1 MLPVETELHLRLKVA
16 GERLCFNDLAAWGSA
31 VGKELSLEL
40 VRQLIWQI
48 QVAHADE
55 VLAGKAEVTCGRC
68 GVVHSGDGVVR
79 RGSRQRK
86 IRTTSGVIEFRLVQ
100 LTCRDCGATWSPYPN
115 LLGLEPRCRVSE
127 ELLRQLFE
135 SVVQV
140 SYAKTAH
147 LAKNWLGST
156 VSSRTL
162 HRAVQRRAAQVRFT
176 EGEGLHTIVAD
187 GSMVKA
193 GPKKRGEEYC
203 VSFQIQERAQL
214 HGRPAVKKRVIGFGF
229 GRWGWYEAFS
239 NETEPKLVVTD
250 GEQGIRQCVVA
261 NYTSARHQLCEWH
274 VPYTLSFLMTM
285 DGGTPLKR
293 RKRMVAELR
302 EIIRRGDHTRYTRF
316 IRRLKPR
323 SHARIHLERAQP
335 YIMFR
340 RRSKVRTTS
349 WAERQMRELNRRT
362 DVGVRWSPNGV
373 ANMIKLRLAILHN
386 QDDYERIWT
395 PPNPLA
401 FSLVSQG

>member
-31 VGKELSLEL
+31 VGKELSHEL
-40 VRQLIWQI
+40 VSQLIWQT
-48 QVAHADE
+48 QVAHSAK
-55 VLAGKAEVTCGRC
+55 VLAGEAEVACARC
-68 GVVHSGDGVVR
+68 GVVHSGTGVVR
-79 RGSRQRK
+79 RGSRKRK
-86 IRTTSGVIEFRLVQ
+86 IRTSTGVVQFRLLQ
-100 LTCRDCGATWSPYPN
+100 FTCRECGATWSPYPD

-140 SYAKTAH
+140 SYAKTTR
-147 LAKNWLGST
+147 LAKDWLGST

-162 HRAVQRRAAQVRFT
+162 HRAVQDKAAQVGFT
-176 EGEGLHTIVAD
+176 EGENLHTIVAD

-193 GPKKRGEEYC
+193 GPKKRGAEYC
-203 VSFQIQERAQL
+203 VSFQIQGRARE

-250 GEQGIRQCVVA
+250 GEQGIRQCVTA
-261 NYTSARHQLCEWH
+261 NYTGARHQLCEWH
-274 VPYTLSFLMTM
+274 VPYTLSFLMRL
-285 DGGTPLKR
+285 DGGTPLRK

-302 EIIRRGDHTRYTRF
+302 AIIRRGDHASYSGF

-323 SHARIHLERAQP
+323 SHARTHLERAQP
-335 YIMFR
+335 YIMYR

-362 DVGVRWSPNGV
+362 DVGVRWSLSGV
-373 ANMIKLRLAILHN
+373 ANMLKLRLATLHN
-386 QDDYERIWT
+386 RDDYERIWT

-401 FSLVSQG
+401 YTLVSQG

>member
-40 VRQLIWQI
+40 VRQLIWQM
-48 QVAHADE
+48 QVAHSAKVQGGE
-55 VLAGKAEVTCGRC
+55 AEVACARC
-68 GVVHSGDGVVR
+68 GVVHSGTGVVR
-79 RGSRQRK
+79 RGSRERK
-86 IRTTSGVIEFRLVQ
+86 IRTSSGVIHFRLLQ
-100 LTCRDCGATWSPYPN
+100 LTCCECGATWSPYPD

-140 SYAKTAH
+140 SYAKTAR
-147 LAKNWLGST
+147 LAKDWLGST

-162 HRAVQRRAAQVRFT
+162 HRAVQNRATRVRFT
-176 EGEGLHTIVAD
+176 EGEDLDTIVAD
-187 GSMVKA
+187 GSMVRA
-193 GPKKRGEEYC
+193 GLKKRGEEYC
-203 VSFQIQERAQL
+203 VSFQIQERARL

-229 GRWGWYEAFS
+229 GPQGWYEAFS
-239 NETEPKLVVTD
+239 NETEPQLVVTD
-250 GEQGIRQCVVA
+250 GEQGIRQCVMA
-261 NYTSARHQLCEWH
+261 NYTNARHQLCEWH

-285 DGGTPLKR
+285 DGGTPLKK

-302 EIIRRGDHTRYTRF
+302 EIIRRGDHASYGRF
-316 IRRLKPR
+316 IRRLKR
-323 SHARIHLERAQP
+323 STHARTYLERAQA
-335 YIMFR
+335 YIMYR

-362 DVGVRWSPNGV
+362 DVGVRWSLNGA
-373 ANMIKLRLAILHN
+373 ANMLKLCLAMRHN
-386 QDDYERIWT
+386 RDDYERIWA
-395 PPNPLA
+395 PPNPLTYK
-401 FSLVSQG
+401 LVSPG